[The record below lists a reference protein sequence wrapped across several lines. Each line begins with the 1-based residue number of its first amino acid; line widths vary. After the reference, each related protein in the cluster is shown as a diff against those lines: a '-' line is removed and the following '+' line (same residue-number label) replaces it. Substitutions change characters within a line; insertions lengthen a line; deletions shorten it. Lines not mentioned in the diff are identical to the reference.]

1 MKKKLFFIVL
11 SVFMIAGI
19 NSFANQNGE
28 KEQPIMVSNNNGS
41 CISGYFVAR
50 EDGHIIGTIMLNSD
64 CTFVIVDRSGYDVTK
79 TTGTYSI
86 DGTIRR
92 GQMADINFY
101 VNGRSVGSAR
111 LAWPEEEGLC
121 VFFNGNV
128 YRKE

>member
-1 MKKKLFFIVL
+1 MKKKLLFFAL
-11 SVFMIAGI
+11 FVFMIAGI
-19 NSFANQNGE
+19 NSVAAPNSDNNQ
-28 KEQPIMVSNNNGS
+28 QLTITNNNGN
-41 CISGYFVAR
+41 CISGNFVAR

-64 CTFVIVDRSGYDVTK
+64 CTFVVVDRSGYDMTK

-86 DGTIRR
+86 DGIVRR

-101 VNGRSVGSAR
+101 VNGRSAGSAR

-121 VFFNGNV
+121 IFNGNV

>member
-1 MKKKLFFIVL
+1 MKKKLLFFAL
-11 SVFMIAGI
+11 FVFMIAGI
-19 NSFANQNGE
+19 NSVAAPNSDNNQ
-28 KEQPIMVSNNNGS
+28 QLTITNNNGN
-41 CISGYFVAR
+41 CISGNFVAR

-64 CTFVIVDRSGYDVTK
+64 CTFVVVDRSGYDMTK

-86 DGTIRR
+86 DGIVRR

-101 VNGRSVGSAR
+101 VNGRSAGSAR

-121 VFFNGNV
+121 IFFNGNV

>member
-1 MKKKLFFIVL
+1 
-11 SVFMIAGI
+11 MIAGI
-19 NSFANQNGE
+19 NSVAAPNSDNNQ
-28 KEQPIMVSNNNGS
+28 QLTITNNNGN
-41 CISGYFVAR
+41 CISGNFVAR

-64 CTFVIVDRSGYDVTK
+64 CTFVVVDRSGYDMTK

-86 DGTIRR
+86 DGIVRR

-101 VNGRSVGSAR
+101 VNGRSAGSAR

-121 VFFNGNV
+121 IFFNGNV

>member
-19 NSFANQNGE
+19 NSFATRISNDNQSPTITSSKGN
-28 KEQPIMVSNNNGS
+28 
-41 CISGYFVAR
+41 CISGNFVAR